1 MTFANTYLLYIIPI
15 LIISIGIGFYFSEK
29 KYLSLIDAFSKLH
42 SSRNLFSSYS
52 KTFRRFKQSLI
63 ILGALSLLL
72 ALARPQW
79 GFSYL
84 ETKSK
89 GIDILFAL
97 DVSQSM
103 LAQDLKP
110 NRLERSKLAIY
121 DFIEQLHGDRIGLIA
136 FAGDA
141 FLQCPLTL
149 DYNAFI
155 QTLDALNTDVINTQG
170 TNLASAIKE
179 AEKTFQK
186 NSKDKV
192 LILIT
197 DGEDLEG
204 AGFQKAIQ
212 AHKEGLRIYT
222 VGVGTQ
228 EGDII
233 PIKTARGQVD
243 YLKDQHGKIVKTR
256 LEPQTLQAIA
266 QATDGYFTVLGK
278 TGDGLQTVYSMIE
291 ENTQQQEFKAHLQK
305 IPHEQFQWFLGF
317 ALLCLLLEKLVGS
330 KNPFSKKRYF
340 DKNFLSSY
348 VFVLF
353 LLLAPQALEASASK
367 AYKAYQVGRYDEAV
381 KLYQEATQKHS
392 KDNRYHYNLGSSY
405 YQVHNYEDALSEF
418 NIALPTDSTKL
429 QEKIFYNLG
438 NTQYQLG
445 TQTEEND
452 PKATIKQW
460 KSAIKQ
466 YENALEL
473 EPKNENTQHNLA
485 FVKKR
490 LQELKQ
496 KQQEQQRQKDSQ
508 QDSQDQQQEKNS
520 EDSGQPSDKE
530 KKQED
535 SKNFDNKEQ
544 EKSSEKNKNEDRES
558 QQKEANEGK
567 EQEPKKKSQGDPE
580 KENENEQQ
588 NNHKKE
594 ASTQGLPD
602 SQQKTNQVKQQ
613 QEPDNKQYG
622 AMSQGEAAQLLNA
635 SQGSEKTLLLNTQQG
650 QNQKPQKGPVKN
662 W

>member
-1 MTFANTYLLYIIPI
+1 MTFANSYLLYVIPI
-15 LIISIGIGFYFSEK
+15 LIILIGIWFYFSEK
-29 KYLSLIDAFSKLH
+29 KYQSLIDAFSKLH

-52 KTFRRFKQSLI
+52 KTFRRFKQWLI
-63 ILGALSLLL
+63 ILGAISLLL

-89 GIDILFAL
+89 GIDILFAV

-155 QTLDALNTDVINTQG
+155 QTLNALNTDVINTQG

-186 NSKDKV
+186 NNKDKV

-204 AGFQKAIQ
+204 AGLQKAIQ
-212 AHKEGLRIYT
+212 AHKEGLHIYT

-243 YLKDQHGKIVKTR
+243 YLKDQQGKIVKTR

-278 TGDGLQTVYSMIE
+278 IGDGLQTVYSMIE

-348 VFVLF
+348 VLVLF
-353 LLLAPQALEASASK
+353 LLLAPQALEASSSK
-367 AYKAYQVGRYDEAV
+367 AYKAFQDGRYDEAA
-381 KLYQEATQKHS
+381 KLYQEATQKRP

-418 NIALPTDSTKL
+418 NIALQTDSTKL

-445 TQTEEND
+445 AQTEKED
-452 PKATIKQW
+452 PETTIKQW
-460 KSAIKQ
+460 ENAIKQ
-466 YENALEL
+466 YENTLEL
-473 EPKNENTQHNLA
+473 EPKNENAQHNLG

-508 QDSQDQQQEKNS
+508 QDSQGQQEEKTS
-520 EDSGQPSDKE
+520 EDSGQGSDKE
-530 KKQED
+530 EKQED
-535 SKNFDNKEQ
+535 SKNMDNKKQ
-544 EKSSEKNKNEDRES
+544 GKPSGKNKNEGGES
-558 QQKEANEGK
+558 QQKEANGGK
-567 EQEPKKKSQGDPE
+567 EQEPKKESQGDPQ
-580 KENENEQQ
+580 KEDKHEQQ
-588 NNHKKE
+588 NNHNKE
-594 ASTQGLPD
+594 VSTQGLPD
-602 SQQKTNQVKQQ
+602 SQQKTNQEKQQ
-613 QEPDNKQYG
+613 QEPENQQYG

-635 SQGSEKTLLLNTQQG
+635 SQGSEKTLLLNAQQG